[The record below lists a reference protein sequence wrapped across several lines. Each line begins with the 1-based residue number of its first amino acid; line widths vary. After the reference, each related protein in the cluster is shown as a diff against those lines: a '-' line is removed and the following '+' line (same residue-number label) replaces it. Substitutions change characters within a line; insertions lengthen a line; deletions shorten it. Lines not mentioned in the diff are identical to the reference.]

1 MIEFKTITVKNFG
14 SYGNHPTTIN
24 LNTHNNT
31 LVVGKNGKGKST
43 ILLDGIFFV
52 LFNKPYRKVTKTQ
65 LINSINKSGTI
76 VEICFDTRG
85 SSYKVTRGI
94 KPNVF
99 VIEKDGEVLDSN
111 VLSKDLQDHLEQD
124 ILQLN
129 LRTFSQTVVLGS
141 TSYIPFMQLDASK
154 RREVVDDVLD
164 VWVYSRMAE
173 NAKDDLS
180 VTNKEITS
188 VSHQFDLTKAEA
200 VAIHKLLSVLKDN
213 KTQLVDQIREDIVS
227 LEALRGIEA
236 DKIQSLEMSI
246 MDLEA
251 KIEPV
256 DGYKEAT
263 AKLQSISH
271 QIRVL
276 ESKGK
281 ELDSLV
287 TCPTCLQKVDD
298 NHKHLVSEK
307 ANAKLASLKD
317 ELDVVKE
324 TLESLDKIQQIN
336 MAYQKSIDDLRSD
349 IRFSNKEMSRIDADL
364 QQLRTRLVD
373 ASADSEERI
382 NEETDKLKSIIAENK
397 NQAKKLEELRE
408 KKAIQELSVKLLKDS
423 GIKAAIV
430 KEYLP
435 VLNGLINE
443 YLTAYNFEINF
454 TLDDT
459 FSETVQSR
467 GRENFSYHSFSEG
480 EKEKIDY
487 AIMLALRKI
496 AASKN
501 ASNINVLVLDE
512 ILDGSLD
519 EESRSA
525 TLQLL
530 TEGNEKSNIFVISHT
545 ESNPGYYDRI
555 LKVDKRG
562 DFSYITEE
570 A

>member
-213 KTQLVDQIREDIVS
+213 KTQLVDQIREDILS
-227 LEALRGIEA
+227 LEALKRIEA
-236 DKIQSLEMSI
+236 DKIQSLERSI

-251 KIEPV
+251 KIELV

-287 TCPTCLQKVDD
+287 MCPTCLQKVDD
-298 NHKHLVSEK
+298 NHKHLVSK
-307 ANAKLASLKD
+307 KTDAKLESLKE
-317 ELDVVKE
+317 ELGVVKE
-324 TLESLDKIQQIN
+324 TLESLDKIQQSN